1 MDLKIETSG
10 VQVDLPR
17 QQCLRMYYEEF
28 LTTHT
33 CTHPHTHKYFTVHP
47 MSRIITGGC
56 LLNLHRSFLSWPW
69 RISLDN
75 IWAWWSCRMISPC
88 LIHVKIEMGEIT
100 MISQRYQ
107 WISICRHI
115 LRQQTQDTW
124 QVLLPHALHFVIIIK
139 MRCVC

>member
-1 MDLKIETSG
+1 MLIYGSEDWTNWSASRFTTSAMPSD
-10 VQVDLPR
+10 VLW
-17 QQCLRMYYEEF
+17 
-28 LTTHT
+28 HT

-69 RISLDN
+69 RISLYN

-88 LIHVKIEMGEIT
+88 LIHVKIEMGEVT

-107 WISICRHI
+107 WISICTHI
-115 LRQQTQDTW
+115 LRQQTQDIW